1 MDKLDRS
8 AVPLKSGK
16 GIYPR
21 LRVGIALLSSYQ
33 QAARIRLLRLTFR
46 TGSLGPRRATQAEQ
60 SEQHQYQQKKT
71 LSSFHLYPQ
80 CLSTFVYCDYFRSI
94 WPIRAL
100 TMAIVAA
107 GFLFIKI
114 SLW

>member
-1 MDKLDRS
+1 MVKLDRS

-21 LRVGIALLSSYQ
+21 LRVGIALLGSYQ

-71 LSSFHLYPQ
+71 LSSFHLYRQ
-80 CLSTFVYCDYFRSI
+80 YLSTFVYCDYFRSI
-94 WPIRAL
+94 WPI
-100 TMAIVAA
+100 
-107 GFLFIKI
+107 
-114 SLW
+114 

>member
-1 MDKLDRS
+1 MVKLDRS

-46 TGSLGPRRATQAEQ
+46 TGSLKKGHSGRTVRAA
-60 SEQHQYQQKKT
+60 
-71 LSSFHLYPQ
+71 
-80 CLSTFVYCDYFRSI
+80 
-94 WPIRAL
+94 
-100 TMAIVAA
+100 
-107 GFLFIKI
+107 
-114 SLW
+114 SLPTKENP